1 MDEKQ
6 DVMISIRPHWVGEIT
21 EGLKEIEVRKG
32 RPKQETPFRCFIYE
46 TQGKTDTPWV
56 DEDGNMI
63 FKGRGAVV
71 AEFICDRIY
80 QYSTSPALKDECDI
94 SDEDMTRMS
103 CLTKGEL
110 SNYEYSATPK
120 DFTIYKI
127 GLYGWHISQL
137 KVYEKPLP
145 LSDFCTGSS
154 TFRFNEEGRTVYSG
168 MKRAPQSWCYV
179 DWADPRRSA

>member
-6 DVMISIRPHWVGEIT
+6 DVMISIRPQWVGEIT

-46 TQGKTDTPWV
+46 TQGKTATPWV
-56 DEDGNMI
+56 DEDGNMV

-71 AEFICDRIY
+71 AEFICDRIDIY
-80 QYSTSPALKDECDI
+80 TTVVAAKHECTI
-94 SDEDMTRMS
+94 SDQAMHQGSRLSE
-103 CLTKGEL
+103 KEL
-110 SNYEYSATPK
+110 YDYEFSSPVK
-120 DFTIYKI
+120 DF

-137 KVYEKPLP
+137 KVYEKPLS